1 MEIARSHS
9 KFEKVVEQIRHII
22 LEDGLLPGDKLPS
35 ERELSERLSVARS
48 SVREALRALELL
60 GLIET
65 RRGEG
70 TFLRDFRD
78 HQLLELLSTFILQ
91 NDEKKQGVI
100 RTKEIIEFGC
110 LSFVIQR
117 CHLEEELSVIAEE
130 MKALDY
136 TEEDFFSSIM
146 ALSENE
152 LLSKIWTIISDYVA
166 SFYSVDR
173 MVHNKPR
180 FFHLLEQLK
189 TKNMQAVF
197 EAYKQ
202 LS

>member
-1 MEIARSHS
+1 MTLSRSPS
-9 KFEKVVEQIRHII
+9 KFEKVVGQIRQII
-22 LEDGLLPGDKLPS
+22 LDDGLIPGDKLPS

-65 RRGEG
+65 KRGEG

-78 HQLLELLSTFILQ
+78 HQLIELLSTFILQ
-91 NDEKKQGVI
+91 TDKKKQDVI
-100 RTKEIIEFGC
+100 QTKEIVELGC
-110 LSFVIQR
+110 LSFVIQQD
-117 CHLEEELSVIAEE
+117 HLDAELSIIAEE
-130 MKALDY
+130 MKAIDY
-136 TEEDFFSSIM
+136 TEEEFFSAM
-146 ALSENE
+146 MDLCGNE
-152 LLSKIWTIISDYVA
+152 LLKKIWMIVSDYAA

-173 MVHNKPR
+173 MVTSKPH
-180 FFHLLEQLK
+180 FLNLMEQLK
-189 TKNMQAVF
+189 KKNMPAVF